1 MRIYPHGFYA
11 EKSHNPH
18 NRIFCI
24 HSEKKVISRKAFRA
38 LSWCHHCRPPVHH
51 PPATKSMD
59 QLRGHLQSVLHQR
72 EQEREMLEQNDRV
85 IEQGITNIQSVRRF
99 LSDSVQELRRT
110 GDPTILSK
118 YEEIL
123 RLIYQEEDKALA
135 FSRQHVRE
143 AERKNA
149 TIQQLRQTLDNLAVI
164 TSDHTRWVQISY
176 ISFHELSYPSL

>member
-1 MRIYPHGFYA
+1 
-11 EKSHNPH
+11 
-18 NRIFCI
+18 
-24 HSEKKVISRKAFRA
+24 
-38 LSWCHHCRPPVHH
+38 
-51 PPATKSMD
+51 
-59 QLRGHLQSVLHQR
+59 
-72 EQEREMLEQNDRV
+72 MLEQNDRV

-149 TIQQLRQTLDNLAVI
+149 TIQQLRQTLDNL
-164 TSDHTRWVQISY
+164 
-176 ISFHELSYPSL
+176 

>member
-1 MRIYPHGFYA
+1 MDFMRRNHIILITAYSAYIVKR
-11 EKSHNPH
+11 KS
-18 NRIFCI
+18 
-24 HSEKKVISRKAFRA
+24 SRVRLFEPFLGATTA
-38 LSWCHHCRPPVHH
+38 AHQSTTHQ